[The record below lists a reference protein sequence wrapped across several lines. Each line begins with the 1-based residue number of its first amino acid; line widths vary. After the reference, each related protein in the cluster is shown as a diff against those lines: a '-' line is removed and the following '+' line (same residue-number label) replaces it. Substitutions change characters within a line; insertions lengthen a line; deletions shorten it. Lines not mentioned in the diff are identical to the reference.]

1 MTVRFTL
8 TTTTD
13 ISVEELFRRSLNI
26 DDHVASMAGSGES
39 AVAGVVAGQIGL
51 GETVTWRA
59 RHFGVRFRMTSVI
72 SALDAPHRFVDHQVR
87 GPFKAFHHEHL
98 FAAANGVTTMTD
110 TITFTAPFGIVGR
123 LAERLVLGRYLEKL
137 IGERNTYLCR
147 ES

>member
-1 MTVRFTL
+1 MTVRFSL

-13 ISVEELFRRSLNI
+13 MPVAELFRRSLNI

-87 GPFKAFHHEHL
+87 GPFKAFHHEHP

-110 TITFTAPFGIVGR
+110 NITFTAPFGFVGR
-123 LAERLVLGRYLEKL
+123 LAERLVLGRYLQKL
-137 IGERNTYLCR
+137 IGERNHYLVR